1 MYIASLL
8 FHWMAFTNRTLHTHE
23 AWITTQFSGSKSLFA
38 GIRPHFLVFYA
49 LQQQIPDLPVTESTN
64 SRPVPL
70 FTFRE
75 PHLPQLLLHYN
86 HLNHSLFATFHL
98 LTVHTS
104 LSTSYH
110 STSLQ
115 HQLFLALS
123 TMLFSPDDSAS
134 FIVLSNDSCVFFLSY
149 RSQG

>member
-1 MYIASLL
+1 MKHESQPSSLAVSPCL
-8 FHWMAFTNRTLHTHE
+8 
-23 AWITTQFSGSKSLFA
+23 QGSGHIFWSFMLCSNK
-38 GIRPHFLVFYA
+38 FLS
-49 LQQQIPDLPVTESTN
+49 LPVTESTN
-64 SRPVPL
+64 SRPVPS

-149 RSQG
+149 KSQG